1 LSLETPHILIV
12 DDDTRLRDLL
22 QKYLFE
28 NGFRV
33 STAQDAEEARAKLSS
48 LAFDFLIVDVMMPG
62 ETGLEL
68 TTSLR
73 SGSNVPIL
81 LLTARGD
88 VDDRI
93 LGLECG
99 ADDYLTK
106 PFEPKELVLRI
117 NAILR
122 RTPKESEAPKA
133 VRFGDYLFEIERKEL
148 FYKDTLLRLTQAE
161 TSLLTVLAMNAGMPI
176 SREELCRKADIQ
188 GNPRTVDV
196 QITRLRR
203 KIETDP
209 RVPHYLQT
217 IRGKGYLLRS
227 D

>member
-1 LSLETPHILIV
+1 MPLETPHILIV

-48 LAFDFLIVDVMMPG
+48 LAFDFLIIDVMMPG

-68 TTSLR
+68 TASLR
-73 SGSNVPIL
+73 SDSNVPIL
-81 LLTARGD
+81 LLTARGN

-122 RTPKESEAPKA
+122 RTPDEGVAPKT
-133 VRFGDYLFEIERKEL
+133 VRFGDYLFDVERKEL
-148 FYKDTLLRLTQAE
+148 FNKDALLRLTQAE
-161 TSLLTVLAMNAGMPI
+161 TSLLTILAVNAGVPI

-203 KIETDP
+203 KIEIDP
-209 RVPHYLQT
+209 RAPHYLQT
-217 IRGKGYLLRS
+217 IRGKGYLLRN

>member
-1 LSLETPHILIV
+1 MSLETPHILII
-12 DDDTRLRDLL
+12 DDDTRLRALL

-48 LAFDFLIVDVMMPG
+48 LAFDFLIIDVMMPG

-68 TTSLR
+68 TASLR
-73 SGSNVPIL
+73 GTSNVPIL
-81 LLTARGD
+81 LLTARGE

-122 RTPKESEAPKA
+122 RTPQENEALET

-148 FYKDTLLRLTQAE
+148 FHNDKLLHLTQAE
-161 TSLLTVLAMNAGMPI
+161 TSLLTVLAMHAGTPI

-209 RVPHYLQT
+209 RTPHYLQT